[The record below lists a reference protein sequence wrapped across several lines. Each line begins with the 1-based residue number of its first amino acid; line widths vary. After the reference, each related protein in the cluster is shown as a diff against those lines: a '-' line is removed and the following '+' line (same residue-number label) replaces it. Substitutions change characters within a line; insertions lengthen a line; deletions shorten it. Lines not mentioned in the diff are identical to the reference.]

1 MRRTV
6 RVMDKLNP
14 LKNVATKQYDTRSLP
29 APLPATVEVSA
40 RNKRKVDRRA
50 AKLAAQKAKDDAKAA
65 KARETNERQ
74 AQRDMQIK
82 KAKLEKESAAEAKEA
97 AKLDAQKAKDDAKTA
112 KAQEEKER
120 QEIKAKER
128 QAADEAKEAD
138 KLAAKK
144 AKDDAKTKEE
154 QKSEKLFYES
164 QKDTHTLTSLPD
176 TNGGISAGKN
186 NKLEELIELG
196 RWASY
201 DAKKEANYL
210 NKPPVTEPQTTVHS
224 QTVYSYEAE
233 TTTLDYLHD
242 FSKEPIPKTKKEL
255 KALILKLNDANKELR
270 TQLLEQSLAEPARA
284 AGLLMAKAALTAD
297 QITEQASRERDNL
310 IKETVDTLIR
320 TLDAVRSDLTTT
332 MEQAGKVAADTL
344 RNLKVR

>member
-6 RVMDKLNP
+6 IVMDKLNP
-14 LKNVATKQYDTRSLP
+14 LKNVATKQYDNKSLP

-50 AKLAAQKAKDDAKAA
+50 AKLVAQKAKDDAKAA

-74 AQRDMQIK
+74 AQRDAQTK
-82 KAKLEKESAAEAKEA
+82 KAKLEKKSAAEAKKA
-97 AKLDAQKAKDDAKTA
+97 A
-112 KAQEEKER
+112 
-120 QEIKAKER
+120 
-128 QAADEAKEAD
+128 

-144 AKDDAKTKEE
+144 AKNDDKTKEE

-164 QKDTHTLTSLPD
+164 RKDAHTNTSLQD
-176 TNGGISAGKN
+176 INGGVSAGKN
-186 NKLEELIELG
+186 NKSEELVELG

-210 NKPPVTEPQTTVHS
+210 NKLPVTEPQK
-224 QTVYSYEAE
+224 TVYSCETG
-233 TTTLDYLHD
+233 TTTLDYLYD
-242 FSKEPIPKTKKEL
+242 FSNEPVPKTKKEL
-255 KALILKLNDANKELR
+255 KALILKLNDANRELR

-284 AGLLMAKAALTAD
+284 AGLLMAKAALAAD
-297 QITEQASRERDNL
+297 QIAEQASRERDNL

-320 TLDAVRSDLTTT
+320 TLDAVRSDLATT